1 MKIKNNIA
9 ISDSGFIFN
18 PSTGDSFSTNPVGQ
32 EIIKLLHNSKT
43 EEEIRIFIM
52 DTYQIDKIHFEKD
65 FYDFMNVMK
74 KYKLLE
80 EDEKD

>member
-32 EIIKLLHNSKT
+32 EIIRLLHNAKT
-43 EEEIRIFIM
+43 EEEIRICIM

-65 FYDFMNVMK
+65 FYDFISVMK